1 MNVVA
6 NNTAVP
12 ELIGGEAWYGKIAD
26 SLAELYIKPDIRF
39 DNIRKW
45 GNSIQEAMTFK
56 QMDREEV
63 RTRDIILQD
72 GNAYKEYADPFALT
86 AKALLADIEAYE
98 SGAFRQRDSLSR
110 DSLKMRFNE

>member
-26 SLAELYIKPDIRF
+26 SLADLYIKPDARF
-39 DNIRKW
+39 DCIRKW
-45 GNSIQEAMTFK
+45 GNSVQEAMSFT
-56 QMDREEV
+56 QMDRTEV
-63 RTRDIILQD
+63 RSRDIILHD

-86 AKALLADIEAYE
+86 ANALLKDIELYE
-98 SGAFRQRDSLSR
+98 SGAF
-110 DSLKMRFNE
+110 